1 MPHPTYHGFETV
13 IGLEVH
19 AQLATDTKLFS
30 ASRNHYGDSPNR
42 NINPVCTAQPGALP
56 VLNRKAVEFAI
67 RAALATNCRINEVSV
82 FSRKN
87 YFYPDLPKGYQIS
100 QFDKPIC
107 EKGWLEIEFEN
118 QPGVRENKKIHIT
131 RIHMEEDA
139 GKSQHLAGF
148 SLVDL
153 NRAGTPLIEIVSE
166 PDFRSPMEAAAYL
179 KKLRAIL
186 QYTEVCDGNMQEGN
200 FRCDANVSVRKVG
213 ETKLGTRAELKN
225 LNSFRFLEKAIE
237 YEIQRQI
244 NVINS
249 GGKVVQETRL
259 YDSARNVT
267 QSMRSKE
274 DAHDYRYFPEP
285 DLPPLVVSEQWISR
299 VKSEL
304 PELPDAKAQR
314 FVAEFGLPDYDAKVI
329 TSTKPLAAFYEKA
342 VAKSAGEAARG
353 AQALPSGAA
362 EPKLVSNWLMTEVLR
377 MLKEADKE
385 IEDCPFPAEHL
396 GELVALIKTGEISSK
411 IAKTVFEEMWSSG
424 TEPARIVREKGLV
437 QVSDP
442 SAIEAAVRK
451 VLQSNPKQLAEF
463 RSGKEKLFGFFVGQT
478 MKETQGKANP
488 AMLNDLVMAFLKGEK
503 E

>member
-1 MPHPTYHGFETV
+1 MPHPTYHGYETV

-19 AQLATDTKLFS
+19 AQLATNTKLFS
-30 ASRNHYGDSPNR
+30 ASPNHYGDAPNR

-67 RAALATNCRINEVSV
+67 RAGLATNCNLQKVSV

-107 EKGWLEIEFEN
+107 LAGWLEIEFEN
-118 QPGVRENKKIHIT
+118 EPGVRETKRINIT

-166 PDFRSPMEAAAYL
+166 PDFRSPMEAVAYL
-179 KKLRAIL
+179 KKLRGIL

-213 ETKLGTRAELKN
+213 EQKLGTRAELKN
-225 LNSFRFLEKAIE
+225 INSFRFVEKAIE

-274 DAHDYRYFPEP
+274 EAHDYRYFPEP
-285 DLPPLVVSEQWISR
+285 DLPPLVVSQEWIDR
-299 VKSEL
+299 VRSEL

-314 FVAEFGLPDYDAKVI
+314 FVADFGLPEYDAKVI

-342 VAKSAGEAARG
+342 VAKSGN
-353 AQALPSGAA
+353 

-385 IEDCPFPAEHL
+385 IEECPFPADSL
-396 GELVALIKTGEISSK
+396 GELVGLIKKGDISSK
-411 IAKTVFEEMWSSG
+411 MAKTVFEEMWTSG
-424 TEPARIVREKGLV
+424 KDPATIVREKGLV

-442 SAIEAAVRK
+442 TAIEAAIRK
-451 VLQSNPKQLAEF
+451 VLQSNPKQLADF
-463 RSGKEKLFGFFVGQT
+463 RSGKDKLFGFFVGQT

-488 AMLNDLVMAFLKGEK
+488 ALLNELVMAFLKGEK

>member
-1 MPHPTYHGFETV
+1 MPQPIYNGFECV

-19 AQLATDTKLFS
+19 AQLATNSKLFS
-30 ASRNHYGDSPNR
+30 ASPNNFGDGPNR

-56 VLNRKAVEFAI
+56 VLNRQAVDFAI
-67 RAALATNCRINEVSV
+67 RAGLATNCKIQEISI

-107 EKGWLEIEFEN
+107 LAGHLDIEYEN
-118 QPGVRENKKIHIT
+118 EPGVREEKRIHIT

-139 GKSQHLAGF
+139 GKSQHMAGF

-166 PDFRSPMEAAAYL
+166 PDFRSPAEAAAYL

-186 QYTEVCDGNMQEGN
+186 QYIEVCDGNMQEGN
-200 FRCDANVSVRKVG
+200 LRCDANVSVRRIG
-213 ETKLGTRAELKN
+213 EQKLGTRAELKN

-244 NVINS
+244 NVITS

-274 DAHDYRYFPEP
+274 EAHDYRYFPEP
-285 DLPPLVVSEQWISR
+285 DLPPLVVSNKWVET
-299 VKSEL
+299 VKSSL
-304 PELPDAKAQR
+304 PELADAKAQR
-314 FVAEFGLPDYDAKVI
+314 FVKEFGLPEYDAKVI
-329 TSTKPLAAFYEKA
+329 TSTKPLASFYEKA
-342 VAKSAGEAARG
+342 VARSKG
-353 AQALPSGAA
+353 
-362 EPKLVSNWLMTEVLR
+362 EPKLTSNWLMTEVLR
-377 MLKEADKE
+377 MLKESEKE
-385 IEDCPFPAEHL
+385 IEECPFPAEHL
-396 GELVALIKTGEISSK
+396 GQLVGLIKDGTISSK
-411 IAKTVFEEMWSSG
+411 IAKTVFEEMWISG
-424 TEPARIVREKGLV
+424 KAPDLVVKEKGLV

-442 SAIEAAVRK
+442 SLIEDAMRK
-451 VLQSNPKQLAEF
+451 VMAASPKNVEEYRA
-463 RSGKEKLFGFFVGQT
+463 GKEKLFGFFVGQM

-488 AMLNDLVMAFLKGEK
+488 AMVNEIVKAFLKGEK
-503 E
+503 Q

>member
-1 MPHPTYHGFETV
+1 MPAPTYHGFETV

-19 AQLATDTKLFS
+19 AQLSTKSKLFS
-30 ASRNHYGDSPNR
+30 SSPNHFGDAPNR

-56 VLNRKAVEFAI
+56 VLNRQAVEFAI
-67 RAALATNCRINEVSV
+67 RAGLATNSKINEVSV

-107 EKGWLEIEFEN
+107 LAGWLDIEFEN
-118 QPGVRENKKIHIT
+118 EPGVRETKRIHIT

-139 GKSQHLAGF
+139 GKSQHMTGF

-166 PDFRSPMEAAAYL
+166 PDFRGPAEAAAYL
-179 KKLRAIL
+179 KKLRGIL
-186 QYTEVCDGNMQEGN
+186 QYIDVCDGNMQEGN
-200 FRCDANVSVRKVG
+200 LRCDANVSVRRIG
-213 ETKLGTRAELKN
+213 DPKLGTRAELKN

-244 NVINS
+244 NVITS

-285 DLPPLVVSEQWISR
+285 DLPPLVVSAEWIAR

-304 PELPDAKAQR
+304 PELPDDKATR
-314 FVAEFGLPDYDAKVI
+314 FVKEFGIPEYDAKVI
-329 TSTKPLAAFYEKA
+329 TSTKALAAFYERA
-342 VAKSAGEAARG
+342 VAKSEG
-353 AQALPSGAA
+353 
-362 EPKLVSNWLMTEVLR
+362 EPKLTSNWLMTEVLR

-385 IEDCPFPAEHL
+385 IEACPFPPEHL
-396 GELVALIKTGEISSK
+396 GALVGLIKKGEISSK
-411 IAKTVFEEMWSSG
+411 IAKMVFEEMWASG
-424 TEPARIVREKGLV
+424 HEPAQIVREKGLL

-442 SAIEAAVRK
+442 TAIEAAVRK
-451 VLQSNPKQLAEF
+451 VIQSNPKQLAEYK
-463 RSGKEKLFGFFVGQT
+463 SGKEKLFGFFVGQA

-488 AMLNDLVMAFLKGEK
+488 AMLNDLVKAFLTGEK
-503 E
+503 S

>member
-1 MPHPTYHGFETV
+1 MPHPTYHGYETV

-19 AQLATDTKLFS
+19 AQLATDSKLFS
-30 ASRNHYGDSPNR
+30 ASPNHFGDSPNR

-107 EKGWLEIEFEN
+107 EKGWLEIDFEN
-118 QPGVRENKKIHIT
+118 SPGERETKKINIT

-139 GKSQHLAGF
+139 GKSQHMAGF

-186 QYTEVCDGNMQEGN
+186 QYIEVCDGNMQEGN

-213 ETKLGTRAELKN
+213 DPKLGTRAELKN

-244 NVINS
+244 NVISS
-249 GGKVVQETRL
+249 GGKVLLETRL

-274 DAHDYRYFPEP
+274 EAHDYRYFPEP
-285 DLPPLVVSEQWISR
+285 DLPPLVVSQEWIRR
-299 VKSEL
+299 VNSEL
-304 PELPDAKAQR
+304 PELPHAKAMR
-314 FVAEFGLPDYDAKVI
+314 FVSDFGLPEYDANVI
-329 TSTKPLAAFYEKA
+329 TSTKALADFFERA
-342 VAKSAGEAARG
+342 VSKSKN
-353 AQALPSGAA
+353 

-385 IEDCPFPAEHL
+385 IEQCPFPAEYL
-396 GELVALIKTGEISSK
+396 GELVGLIKAGEISSK
-411 IAKTVFEEMWSSG
+411 IAKTVFEAMWSEG
-424 TEPARIVREKGLV
+424 KEPAMIVREKGLL

-442 SAIEAAVRK
+442 SAIESAVRK
-451 VLQSNPKQLAEF
+451 VMESSPKQLADF
-463 RSGKEKLFGFFVGQT
+463 RSGKDKLFGYFVGQV

-488 AMLNDLVMAFLKGEK
+488 GLVNEIVTAFLKGEK
-503 E
+503 T

>member
-19 AQLATDTKLFS
+19 AQLATDSKLFS
-30 ASRNHYGDSPNR
+30 SSPNHFGDAPNR

-56 VLNRKAVEFAI
+56 VLNRKAVDFAI
-67 RAALATNCRINEVSV
+67 RAGIATNCNIQPVSI

-107 EKGWLEIEFEN
+107 LGGWLEIEFEN
-118 QPGVRENKKIHIT
+118 EPGVRETKRIHIT

-139 GKSQHLAGF
+139 GKSQHMAGF

-166 PDFRSPMEAAAYL
+166 PDFRSPAEAAAYL
-179 KKLRAIL
+179 KKLRGIL
-186 QYTEVCDGNMQEGN
+186 QYIDVCDGNMQEGN
-200 FRCDANVSVRKVG
+200 LRCDANVSVRKVG
-213 ETKLGTRAELKN
+213 EQKLGTRAELKN

-244 NVINS
+244 NVIQS

-274 DAHDYRYFPEP
+274 EAHDYRYFPEP
-285 DLPPLVVSEQWISR
+285 DLPPLVVGKEWVDRMRAS
-299 VKSEL
+299 L
-304 PELPDAKAQR
+304 PELPDAKAAR
-314 FVAEFGLPDYDAKVI
+314 FVKEFGLPEYDAKVI
-329 TSTKPLAAFYEKA
+329 TSTKALAGFYEKA
-342 VAKSAGEAARG
+342 VAKS
-353 AQALPSGAA
+353 QN

-385 IEDCPFPAEHL
+385 IEQCPFPAENL
-396 GELVALIKTGEISSK
+396 GELVGLIKKGEISSK
-411 IAKTVFEEMWSSG
+411 IAKTVFEEMWASG
-424 TEPARIVREKGLV
+424 KQPAAIVKEKGLV

-442 SAIEAAVRK
+442 SAIEDAVRK
-451 VLQSNPKQLAEF
+451 VMQASPTQLADF
-463 RSGKEKLFGFFVGQT
+463 RAGKEKLFGFFVGQV

-488 AMLNDLVMAFLKGEK
+488 ALVNEIVTAFLKGDK
-503 E
+503 T

>member
-1 MPHPTYHGFETV
+1 MPQPTYQGYETV

-19 AQLATDTKLFS
+19 AQLATDSKLFS
-30 ASRNHYGDSPNR
+30 SSPNQFGNPPNR

-56 VLNRKAVEFAI
+56 VLNRKAVDFAI
-67 RAALATNCRINEVSV
+67 RAGLATNCRINGLSV

-87 YFYPDLPKGYQIS
+87 YFYPDLPQGYQIS

-107 EKGWLEIEFEN
+107 EKGWLEIEYEN
-118 QPGVRENKKIHIT
+118 EPGVRESKKIEIT
-131 RIHMEEDA
+131 RIHMEQDA
-139 GKSQHLAGF
+139 GKSQHMAGF

-166 PDFRSPMEAAAYL
+166 PDFRSPAEAAAYL

-186 QYTEVCDGNMQEGN
+186 QYIEVCDGNMQEGN
-200 FRCDANVSVRKVG
+200 FRCDANVSVRKIG

-249 GGKVVQETRL
+249 GGRVVQETRL

-274 DAHDYRYFPEP
+274 EAHDYRYFPEP
-285 DLPPLVVSEQWISR
+285 DLPPLVVSEAWIEKVR
-299 VKSEL
+299 GAL
-304 PELPDAKAQR
+304 PELPDAKTVR
-314 FVAEFGLPDYDAKVI
+314 FVKEFGIPEYDAKVI
-329 TSTKPLAAFYEKA
+329 TSSKALALFYEEA
-342 VAKSAGEAARG
+342 VSHSAG
-353 AQALPSGAA
+353 
-362 EPKLVSNWLMTEVLR
+362 EPKLVSNWLMTEQLR
-377 MLKEADKE
+377 VLKEAEKE
-385 IEDCPFPAEHL
+385 IEDSPFPAAYL
-396 GELVALIKTGEISSK
+396 GQLVALIKKGEISSK
-411 IAKTVFEEMWSSG
+411 IAKTVFEEMWASG
-424 TEPARIVREKGLV
+424 KEPAVIVKEKGLV

-442 SAIEAAVRK
+442 SAIENAVRK
-451 VLQSNPKQLAEF
+451 VMAGAPDKVADY
-463 RSGKEKLFGFFVGQT
+463 RGGKEKLFGFFVGQV

-488 AMLNDLVMAFLKGEK
+488 GMVNDIVLAFLKGEK
-503 E
+503 Q